1 MFALREEERLTAQAK
16 NELIE
21 QGYITAPDSARGR
34 LLQAAAKLFK
44 HKGFDRTTV
53 RDLAREIGIQSGSL
67 FHHFKNK
74 EQILKAVMEES
85 ILFNTHRMKL
95 ALEGVESGEAAL
107 LVLIQCELEAVNGVT
122 GDAMNV
128 LVDEWRAL
136 SEDAQNDI
144 LKLRDVYES
153 IWLTHLTTAFE
164 QNKLVGDP
172 LLMRRLVLGSISW
185 THNWFRKGG
194 ELSIEQLA
202 QQILKTL
209 IRSKTGE
216 SK

>member
-1 MFALREEERLTAQAK
+1 MFALIEEIRLIAQVK
-16 NELIE
+16 DELIE
-21 QGYITAPDSARGR
+21 QGQITPPDSAKGR
-34 LLQAAAKLFK
+34 LLQAAARLFK
-44 HKGFDRTTV
+44 QQGFDRTTV
-53 RDLAREIGIQSGSL
+53 RDLAKEVGIQSGSL

-95 ALEGVESGEAAL
+95 ALQGVESGEAAL

-136 SEDAQNDI
+136 SEQAQSDI
-144 LKLRDVYES
+144 LALRDVYES
-153 IWLTHLTTAFE
+153 IWLTHLTTAYE
-164 QNKLVGDP
+164 QNRLLGEP

-185 THNWFRKGG
+185 THNWFSKKG

-209 IRSKTGE
+209 IRTC
-216 SK
+216 

>member
-1 MFALREEERLTAQAK
+1 MIAQAK
-16 NELIE
+16 DELVE
-21 QGYITAPDSARGR
+21 LGHITAPDSAKGR
-34 LLQAAAKLFK
+34 LLQAAARLFK
-44 HKGFDRTTV
+44 QQGFDRTTV
-53 RDLAREIGIQSGSL
+53 RDLAKEVGIQSGSL

-95 ALEGVESGEAAL
+95 ALQGVESGEAAL

-136 SEDAQNDI
+136 SEQAQSDI
-144 LKLRDVYES
+144 LALRDVYES
-153 IWLTHLTTAFE
+153 IWLTHLTTAYE
-164 QNKLVGDP
+164 QNRLLGEP

-185 THNWFRKGG
+185 THNWFSKKG

-209 IRSKTGE
+209 VRTC
-216 SK
+216 